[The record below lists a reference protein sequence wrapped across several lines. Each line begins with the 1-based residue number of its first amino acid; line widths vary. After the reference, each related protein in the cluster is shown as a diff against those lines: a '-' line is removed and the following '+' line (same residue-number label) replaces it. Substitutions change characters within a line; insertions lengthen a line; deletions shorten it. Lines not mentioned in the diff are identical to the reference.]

1 MNGNTLKKLPF
12 IIFLKK
18 IEKKFGLLKKCL
30 YLCIV
35 KQIKTGYRTVGSTP
49 HLGCGGREFESR
61 YPDNGVEKLVYLVG
75 LISRRTQVR
84 VLPPQQ

>member
-12 IIFLKK
+12 IIFFKKK

-35 KQIKTGYRTVGSTP
+35 KQTKQGIA
-49 HLGCGGREFESR
+49 
-61 YPDNGVEKLVYLVG
+61 
-75 LISRRTQVR
+75 Q
-84 VLPPQQ
+84 

>member
-12 IIFLKK
+12 IIFFKK

-35 KQIKTGYRTVGSTP
+35 KQIKQDIVQ
-49 HLGCGGREFESR
+49 
-61 YPDNGVEKLVYLVG
+61 LVVRRIWDAEVVSSNLAI
-75 LISRRTQVR
+75 LTTEWRSWSISSVS
-84 VLPPQQ
+84 